1 MSDYKKLQAFVEA
14 ALSNPRH
21 PIYAMGYSKH
31 PMLQHYAINVTMLE
45 TIKPEEWFKE
55 YPQHTAVIEELVKA
69 CEEETTIKE
78 ALPPQAGAT
87 GGAAPNPMQMLTE
100 IYGMLK
106 QMFDSQQ
113 QDAAQNKG
121 ETGQGGS
128 SGAGGANG

>member
-31 PMLQHYAINVTMLE
+31 PMLQHYAINVKMLE

-55 YPQHTAVIEELVKA
+55 YPQHMAVIEELIKA
-69 CEEETTIKE
+69 CEEETIKE
-78 ALPPQAGAT
+78 VLPPQAGAA

-113 QDAAQNKG
+113 QDAAQDKG
-121 ETGQGGS
+121 DGGNS
-128 SGAGGANG
+128 QTQSGG

>member
-31 PMLQHYAINVTMLE
+31 PMLQHYAINVKMLE

-55 YPQHTAVIEELVKA
+55 YPQHTAVIEELIKA
-69 CEEETTIKE
+69 CEEEAVIKE

-106 QMFDSQQ
+106 QMFDNQQ
-113 QDAAQNKG
+113 QDAAQDKG
-121 ETGQGGS
+121 DGGNS
-128 SGAGGANG
+128 QTQAGG